1 MAQGKNT
8 IALTDLLLRC
18 MAEPDPMLSMP
29 EWLCARHMEAEVP
42 GIVGAEK
49 NAHDPFR
56 GSYRPQ
62 AAGHPHRNNV
72 PHGICRG
79 LACLPGIF
87 EP

>member
-56 GSYRPQ
+56 GGYRP
-62 AAGHPHRNNV
+62 
-72 PHGICRG
+72 
-79 LACLPGIF
+79 PGSWT
-87 EP
+87 PA